1 MKVRELAPVL
11 GLLGV
16 VLFFTLQ
23 TPNFWSPQTMT
34 AITTV
39 ASTIG
44 IVAIGVTML
53 MICGEFDLSVGQNFA
68 FTPIVWAILFV
79 SNDMNEW
86 LALAI
91 ALGLPP
97 PPGSRTASSRR
108 SSGYPRSSRRSA
120 CSSCCRD

>member
-68 FTPIVWAILFV
+68 FTPIIWAILFV
-79 SNDMNEW
+79 TNDMNAE
-86 LALAI
+86 AA
-91 ALGLPP
+91 G
-97 PPGSRTASSRR
+97 AS
-108 SSGYPRSSRRSA
+108 
-120 CSSCCRD
+120 

>member
-1 MKVRELAPVL
+1 MDSDTSPTRVSDASSLPGKGQRRSLLEALLQVRELAPVL
-11 GLLGV
+11 GLFGV

-53 MICGEFDLSVGQNFA
+53 S
-68 FTPIVWAILFV
+68 FTFLGDGVR
-79 SNDMNEW
+79 D
-86 LALAI
+86 ALDPK
-91 ALGLPP
+91 LK
-97 PPGSRTASSRR
+97 
-108 SSGYPRSSRRSA
+108 
-120 CSSCCRD
+120 